1 MPKELEPYR
10 HVFYKKV
17 FIYFNVLFLLS
28 TILENSKLARRKFWK
43 LVNKLRQAKKNTSM
57 YEFSTPSPPFEN
69 IGIRSYI
76 CSQTRCSQTRRK
88 RFPAFPLKIKMENV
102 MEPLNKYLSRQNE
115 RKKKRL
121 PFAYVPV
128 FRQSFIVSGTVNG
141 VDICF
146 VSPNLFWVVTI
157 SF

>member
-1 MPKELEPYR
+1 MNSPRRL
-10 HVFYKKV
+10 H
-17 FIYFNVLFLLS
+17 LLK
-28 TILENSKLARRKFWK
+28 IWGF
-43 LVNKLRQAKKNTSM
+43 QATYAVKQ
-57 YEFSTPSPPFEN
+57 
-69 IGIRSYI
+69 GVV
-76 CSQTRCSQTRRK
+76 K
-88 RFPAFPLKIKMENV
+88 RFPAFPLKIKMVNV
-102 MEPLNKYLSRQNE
+102 MEALNQYLSRQNE

-146 VSPNLFWVVTI
+146 ASPNLFWVVTI